1 MKEKEKEKEEEYFL
15 NQKRVKDGMKKQKL
29 KLKADSNA
37 QTQDSLAVKTIQLG
51 VGEYAMQ
58 AVAAPTEEP
67 EMEEEP
73 VKPTVV
79 EVQVKGPKY
88 PDLNKISAL
97 AQNKGNDREY

>member
-1 MKEKEKEKEEEYFL
+1 MKEKEKEKEEEHFS
-15 NQKRVKDGMKKQKL
+15 NQKRVKDAMKKQ

-51 VGEYAMQ
+51 IGEYATQ

-67 EMEEEP
+67 KMEEES

>member
-1 MKEKEKEKEEEYFL
+1 MKEKEKEKEEEFFS
-15 NQKRVKDGMKKQKL
+15 NQKRVKDGMKKQ

-37 QTQDSLAVKTIQLG
+37 QTQDSLAVKTIQFG
-51 VGEYAMQ
+51 VGEFAMQ
-58 AVAAPTEEP
+58 AVADQTEEP
-67 EMEEEP
+67 QMDEEP